1 MRRKK
6 VGLLSNDWKKVT
18 RTSRN
23 ILFITRTAILM
34 AHSSNTDD
42 GYAAIRDRSAGQHNA
57 LYCKRICGDFRRRGN
72 SLVTPVIAFWR
83 GILPPP
89 LGPMI
94 PFIALGNAVLVIVYG
109 LIGKRNKYVA
119 VVLASVIKYLVLA
132 GAVRLVV
139 AVPPKI
145 AQMMQVPQLI
155 TALAGGAI
163 AIVLSEILIRRGL
176 SKTVVRDEVQGLATK
191 KEGFSCQVEDGDG
204 LRENLY
210 S

>member
-34 AHSSNTDD
+34 ALTLVIQMMGMPQYATGPLVNTMLYIASVFV
-42 GYAAIRDRSAGQHNA
+42 GIFGGVAIG
-57 LYCKRICGDFRRRGN
+57 
-72 SLVTPVIAFWR
+72 LVTPVIAFWR

-119 VVLASVIKYLVLA
+119 VVLASVIKYLVMA

-176 SKTVVRDEVQGLATK
+176 LKPLSEMKSRD
-191 KEGFSCQVEDGDG
+191 
-204 LRENLY
+204 
-210 S
+210 